1 MEALIIIGGGRSAV
15 GRNRTVFVW
24 FYYSPSFYLFLFY
37 IIEYADCVSLGFAI
51 HPLRGSMNLS
61 TALFYMSALF
71 FSFLFFLF
79 SHHFVL
85 FLFVASLRLPPL
97 SRMAFLLDVS
107 LLICCCLP
115 MSTSIDQ
122 SALVGPF
129 SSSSSLPPLLPP
141 PLPLLLYTQPV
152 K

>member
-37 IIEYADCVSLGFAI
+37 IIEYADCVPLGFAI

-79 SHHFVL
+79 FPIIL
-85 FLFVASLRLPPL
+85 FYSYSLPL
-97 SRMAFLLDVS
+97 CAFLRCPGWLS
-107 LLICCCLP
+107 CWMFHC
-115 MSTSIDQ
+115 
-122 SALVGPF
+122 
-129 SSSSSLPPLLPP
+129 
-141 PLPLLLYTQPV
+141 
-152 K
+152 